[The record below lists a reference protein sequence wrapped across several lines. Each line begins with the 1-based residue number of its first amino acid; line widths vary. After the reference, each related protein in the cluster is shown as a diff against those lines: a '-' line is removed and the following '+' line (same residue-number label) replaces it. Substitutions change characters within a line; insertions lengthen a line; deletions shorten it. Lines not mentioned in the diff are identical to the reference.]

1 MDELLREVIDIFV
14 AEAREQADR
23 IAQALLTMEQ
33 QPSSI
38 PKEIEELYRQA
49 HSLKGSSASLGV
61 EELSQ
66 LAHHFESALLPVR
79 RQRGQ
84 LTAELVDL
92 GLQAMDAVKLRVAG
106 LQADNDLGLQDV
118 QRLTA
123 RFEQLASGADGS
135 AARPDAAITRGE
147 PAAAQPTPATT
158 TKDIHRADSPSPTE
172 AQRPTEDEPGE
183 NAFAG
188 VSEAADTVRV
198 SIEKLAALVQHTD
211 ALRRLRG
218 QLEHH
223 QSEVTA
229 MLRGLEKLIRGS
241 GQSSESHI
249 KRSDDELQR
258 LVRGLRSLRRDLID
272 DVEGLQ
278 STTGELDDGL
288 RAMQLLPAVL
298 LSQPLHRAVREACR
312 STGKEAA
319 LTLDGEDVYLD
330 RTLLEA
336 IKTPLLHVVRNAVD
350 HGIESVEVREAIG
363 KPAAGQLRV
372 RIEQRGSQVELIVS
386 DDGRGLDVTRIREV
400 AQQRGLLSAK
410 EAAQLDESETYQLLL
425 RPGFSTKEEITALS
439 GRGVGL
445 DVVSTTV
452 RKLHGTLSIESTPGA
467 GTTFAISVPLTVA
480 ASRVLMLEEQDHTFA
495 LPLPAIAR
503 IALPRREELI
513 SLGGQTVFYVD
524 GQPQTVLRL
533 SKLLGQSHTGE
544 APARQ
549 PLLILRGSSGA
560 VIACDRLRGEADLV
574 LRPLPIELR
583 RYPLLSSVA
592 IVPSGPA
599 LFVLSPQG
607 LLSAAASLRLAQE
620 SRSRRRTV
628 LVADDSITTRSL
640 LRSVL
645 EGGGYRVR
653 TASDGDEALRI
664 ARSERI
670 DLVVS
675 DVRMPRLDGIGLLLR
690 LRGDARTSKLP
701 LVLFS
706 GAQSDEDRQRGLAAG
721 ASAYLAKSDFE
732 RGQLVDVVT
741 QLLHK
746 EEAT

>member
-1 MDELLREVIDIFV
+1 MDDLLREVIDIFV

-33 QPSSI
+33 QPTSI
-38 PKEIEELYRQA
+38 AQEIEELYRQA
-49 HSLKGSSASLGV
+49 HSLKGSSASLGI

-66 LAHHFESALLPVR
+66 LAHQLESALLPVR

-106 LQADNDLGLQDV
+106 LQADNELGLSDV
-118 QRLTA
+118 QRLTK
-123 RFEQLASGADGS
+123 RFEQLASSPQRED
-135 AARPDAAITRGE
+135 
-147 PAAAQPTPATT
+147 PAATDRTAATATGARAGQAGSSRRAVQPAHREAT
-158 TKDIHRADSPSPTE
+158 
-172 AQRPTEDEPGE
+172 RPTEDDPAET
-183 NAFAG
+183 AFVG
-188 VSEAADTVRV
+188 TSEAADSVRV
-198 SIEKLAALVQHTD
+198 SIDKLAALVQHTD

-223 QSEVTA
+223 QSEVTT
-229 MLRGLEKLIRGS
+229 MLRGLEKLARS
-241 GQSSESHI
+241 GPKHGDSQV
-249 KRSDDELQR
+249 KRSNEDLQH

-272 DVEGLQ
+272 DIEGLQ
-278 STTGELDDGL
+278 ATTGELDDGL
-288 RAMQLLPAVL
+288 RAMQLLPASL

-312 STGKEAA
+312 STGKEAT
-319 LTLDGEDVYLD
+319 LKLDGEDVFLD

-350 HGIESVEVREAIG
+350 HGIEPVEVREAVG
-363 KPAAGQLRV
+363 KPAAGQLRIN
-372 RIEQRGSQVELIVS
+372 IEQRGSQVELTVT
-386 DDGRGLDVTRIREV
+386 DDGRGLDVVRIREV

-410 EAAQLDESETYQLLL
+410 EAALLDENESYQLLL

-452 RKLHGTLSIESTPGA
+452 RKLHGTLGIESAPGA
-467 GTTFAISVPLTVA
+467 GTTFTISVPLTVA

-503 IALPRREELI
+503 IALPRREELAT
-513 SLGGQTVFYVD
+513 LGSQTVFYID
-524 GQPQTVLRL
+524 GQPYTVLRL
-533 SKLLGQSHTGE
+533 SKLLGQTHTGE

-549 PLLILRGSSGA
+549 PLLLLRGSGGV

-583 RYPLLSSVA
+583 RYPLLSAVA

-607 LLSAAASLRLAQE
+607 LLATATSLRLAQE
-620 SRSRRRTV
+620 NRSRRRTV

-690 LRGDARTSKLP
+690 LRGDARTSRLP

-706 GAQSDEDRQRGLAAG
+706 GAQSEEDRQRGLAAG

-741 QLLHK
+741 QLLK

>member
-1 MDELLREVIDIFV
+1 MKPRDCVLTLIFPV
-14 AEAREQADR
+14 S
-23 IAQALLTMEQ
+23 L
-33 QPSSI
+33 
-38 PKEIEELYRQA
+38 EED
-49 HSLKGSSASLGV
+49 
-61 EELSQ
+61 
-66 LAHHFESALLPVR
+66 
-79 RQRGQ
+79 
-84 LTAELVDL
+84 LVDHL
-92 GLQAMDAVKLRVAG
+92 LEDGNGHDFVQGVRET
-106 LQADNDLGLQDV
+106 DLDV
-118 QRLTA
+118 PILVV
-123 RFEQLASGADGS
+123 SGAF
-135 AARPDAAITRGE
+135 
-147 PAAAQPTPATT
+147 
-158 TKDIHRADSPSPTE
+158 DIE
-172 AQRPTEDEPGE
+172 
-183 NAFAG
+183 
-188 VSEAADTVRV
+188 
-198 SIEKLAALVQHTD
+198 
-211 ALRRLRG
+211 
-218 QLEHH
+218 
-223 QSEVTA
+223 
-229 MLRGLEKLIRGS
+229 
-241 GQSSESHI
+241 
-249 KRSDDELQR
+249 
-258 LVRGLRSLRRDLID
+258 
-272 DVEGLQ
+272 
-278 STTGELDDGL
+278 
-288 RAMQLLPAVL
+288 
-298 LSQPLHRAVREACR
+298 
-312 STGKEAA
+312 A
-319 LTLDGEDVYLD
+319 LTGF
-330 RTLLEA
+330 
-336 IKTPLLHVVRNAVD
+336 
-350 HGIESVEVREAIG
+350 VREAIDDVLA
-363 KPAAGQLRV
+363 KPIDFTKLSDVTLTGCRIGTLDLAGATTTRV
-372 RIEQRGSQVELIVS
+372 AVLASLV
-386 DDGRGLDVTRIREV
+386 DDLDARHRTGNHLDLRGLDVVRIREV

-410 EAAQLDESETYQLLL
+410 EAALLDENESYQLLL

-452 RKLHGTLSIESTPGA
+452 RKLHGTLGIESAPGA
-467 GTTFAISVPLTVA
+467 GTTFTISVPLTVA

-503 IALPRREELI
+503 IALPRREELAT
-513 SLGGQTVFYVD
+513 LGSQTVFYID
-524 GQPQTVLRL
+524 GQPHTVLRL
-533 SKLLGQSHTGE
+533 SKLIGQTHTGE

-549 PLLILRGSSGA
+549 PLLQLRGSGGV

-607 LLSAAASLRLAQE
+607 LLATATSLRLAQE
-620 SRSRRRTV
+620 NLSRRRTV

-690 LRGDARTSKLP
+690 LRGDARTSRLP

-706 GAQSDEDRQRGLAAG
+706 GAQSEEDRLRGLAAG

-741 QLLHK
+741 QLLK

>member
-1 MDELLREVIDIFV
+1 MDDLLREVIDIFV

-33 QPSSI
+33 QPASI
-38 PKEIEELYRQA
+38 AKEIEELYRQA

-66 LAHHFESALLPVR
+66 LAHQLESALLPVR

-106 LQADNDLGLQDV
+106 LQADNELGLSDV
-118 QRLTA
+118 QRLTN
-123 RFEQLASGADGS
+123 RFEQLAHS
-135 AARPDAAITRGE
+135 
-147 PAAAQPTPATT
+147 AQPESPATT
-158 TKDIHRADSPSPTE
+158 DRTADAATE
-172 AQRPTEDEPGE
+172 ARAGQAGSSRRAEPPAHREATRPTEDEQAE
-183 NAFAG
+183 TAFAG
-188 VSEAADTVRV
+188 TSEAAESVRV
-198 SIEKLAALVQHTD
+198 SIDKLSALVQHTD

-223 QSEVTA
+223 QSEVTT
-229 MLRGLEKLIRGS
+229 MLRGLEKLVRS
-241 GQSSESHI
+241 GPKQGEAQV
-249 KRSDDELQR
+249 KRIDEDLQH
-258 LVRGLRSLRRDLID
+258 LVRGLRSLRRDLMD
-272 DVEGLQ
+272 DIEGLQ

-288 RAMQLLPAVL
+288 RAMQLLPASL

-312 STGKEAA
+312 STGKEAT
-319 LTLDGEDVYLD
+319 LQLDGEDVFLD

-350 HGIESVEVREAIG
+350 HGIEPVEVREAVG
-363 KPAAGQLRV
+363 KPAAGQLRIN
-372 RIEQRGSQVELIVS
+372 IEQRGSQVELTVT
-386 DDGRGLDVTRIREV
+386 DDGRGLDVVRIREV

-410 EAAQLDESETYQLLL
+410 EAALLDENESYQLLL

-452 RKLHGTLSIESTPGA
+452 RKLHGTLGIESAPGA
-467 GTTFAISVPLTVA
+467 GTTFTISVPLTVA

-503 IALPRREELI
+503 IALPRREELAT
-513 SLGGQTVFYVD
+513 LGSQTVFYID
-524 GQPQTVLRL
+524 GQPHTVLRL
-533 SKLLGQSHTGE
+533 SKLIGQTHTGE

-549 PLLILRGSSGA
+549 PLLQLRGSGGV

-607 LLSAAASLRLAQE
+607 LLATATSLRLAQE
-620 SRSRRRTV
+620 NLSRRRTV

-690 LRGDARTSKLP
+690 LRGDARTSRLP

-706 GAQSDEDRQRGLAAG
+706 GAQSEEDRLRGLAAG

-741 QLLHK
+741 QLLK

>member
-23 IAQALLTMEQ
+23 ITQALLTMEQ

-79 RQRGQ
+79 RQKGQ

-106 LQADNDLGLQDV
+106 LQADNELGLLDV

-123 RFEQLASGADGS
+123 RFEQLASGGAHADPS
-135 AARPDAAITRGE
+135 H
-147 PAAAQPTPATT
+147 PAATPASAQPATHPM
-158 TKDIHRADSPSPTE
+158 KPSEPRPVGFAEPPSPSE
-172 AQRPTEDEPGE
+172 AVSPAGEEPGE
-183 NAFAG
+183 TLFAG

-198 SIEKLAALVQHTD
+198 SIDKLAALVQHTD

-229 MLRGLEKLIRGS
+229 MLRGLEKLVRGGS
-241 GQSSESHI
+241 KNGDAQI
-249 KRSDDELQR
+249 KRTDDELQH
-258 LVRGLRSLRRDLID
+258 LLRGLRSLRRDLID

-288 RAMQLLPAVL
+288 RAMQLLPAAL

-312 STGKEAA
+312 STGKEAT
-319 LTLDGEDVYLD
+319 LRLDGEDVFLD

-410 EAAQLDESETYQLLL
+410 EVSQLDEAESYQLLL

-445 DVVSTTV
+445 DVVNTTV
-452 RKLHGTLSIESTPGA
+452 RKLHGTLSIESVPGA
-467 GTTFAISVPLTVA
+467 GTTFTISVPLTVA

-503 IALPRREELI
+503 IALPRREELV
-513 SLGGQTVFYVD
+513 SLGGQMVFYVD

-533 SKLLGQSHTGE
+533 SKLLGQTHTGE

-607 LLSAAASLRLAQE
+607 LLSAAASLRLQKE

-706 GAQSDEDRQRGLAAG
+706 GAQSDEDRQRGLSAG

-732 RGQLVDVVT
+732 RGHLVDVVT

>member
-229 MLRGLEKLIRGS
+229 MLRALEKLIRGS